1 MKLSIIIPA
10 YNVENYVGTT
20 LISLIRQ
27 SDKYFEVILVDDGS
41 TDQTFH
47 IASRLLYEGNIQY
60 KIIKTNNC
68 GVSSARNTGMSIAS
82 GEYVM
87 FLDGD
92 DYVADDL
99 VQNILQIIDHVH
111 PDIICWGY
119 NIVGE
124 NKSTIRNY
132 FDLYERQE
140 CLLSGLQALKKILLD
155 KKMSIWTGSVA
166 YKKNHLENYQLYY
179 TNQCCNGE
187 DQEFAIKAFVT
198 ASTVYFFPKVLS
210 YYVQRQGSISHI
222 YNIKRFDAI
231 DAFKRASTF
240 IENLSDDELSNKIAC
255 YLKQEY
261 VLENYLSNF
270 SSSLSALQDNLSL
283 RKRTIK
289 LYEDLESHYPGL
301 VKEMN
306 AIMKKYKGVNK
317 RLIIKIKLFQLSPT
331 IYLLILQLKN
341 KLEKSKLLD
350 N

>member
-1 MKLSIIIPA
+1 LKLSIVIAA

-20 LISLIRQ
+20 LTSLIRQ
-27 SDKYFEVILVDDGS
+27 NVKDFEIIVVDDGS
-41 TDQTFH
+41 TDQTYH
-47 IASRLLYEGNIQY
+47 IAIRLLEDEDIQY
-60 KIIKTNNC
+60 KMIKTENC
-68 GVSSARNTGMSIAS
+68 GVSAARNTGMAEAR

-99 VQNILQIIDHVH
+99 VQNILQIIDQVH

-140 CLLSGLQALKKILLD
+140 CLLTGLQALKNILLD

-166 YKKNHLENYQLYY
+166 YKKNHLKNYQLYY

-198 ASTVYFFPKVLS
+198 ASTVYFFPEVLS
-210 YYVQRQGSISHI
+210 YYVQRKGSISHI

-231 DAFKRASTF
+231 DAFKRAATF
-240 IENLSDDELSNKIAC
+240 IENLSDDELSNDIAC

-270 SSSLSALQDNLSL
+270 SSSLSALQENLSL
-283 RKRTIK
+283 RRRTMK
-289 LYEDLESHYPGL
+289 LHEDLESHYPGL

-306 AIMKKYKGVNK
+306 AMMKKYKGGNK
-317 RLIIKIKLFQLSPT
+317 KLIIRIKLFQLSPV
-331 IYLLILQLKN
+331 IYLLILQLIN
-341 KLEKSKLLD
+341 KLKKS
-350 N
+350 